1 MTGADGAGIN
11 ECKESGAPAGP
22 AGPRAPLTPVSLGP
36 AELQACLALDRLCLG
51 GLWSAQQWRTELADP
66 QRVGLGLMQAG
77 RLLAIAC
84 AWLIV
89 DELHITLVA
98 VDPAHRRRGLAQGL
112 LRALLQRGRELG
124 AAPASCRAVVAPQ
137 EWPNTTTRRVS
148 IAARPVTPLTP
159 TASITAL
166 TSSGRRRSSSG
177 EGGGTLPESMARC
190 WLLSLP
196 GWRGRIT
203 VYPLLASRSPQPLK
217 LFGSSQSPWEI
228 STRLPFPGA

>member
-36 AELQACLALDRLCLG
+36 AELQACLALDRYCLG

-66 QRVGLGLMQAG
+66 LRVGLGLMQAG

-124 AAPASCRAVVAPQ
+124 AARATLEVGSGNPAGLALYRAVGFR
-137 EWPNTTTRRVS
+137 TTGVRRGYYS
-148 IAARPVTPLTP
+148 NGDD
-159 TASITAL
+159 AL
-166 TSSGRRRSSSG
+166 IQ
-177 EGGGTLPESMARC
+177 
-190 WLLSLP
+190 WLEL
-196 GWRGRIT
+196 
-203 VYPLLASRSPQPLK
+203 
-217 LFGSSQSPWEI
+217 E
-228 STRLPFPGA
+228 

>member
-1 MTGADGAGIN
+1 LGLARSTLASKGRWLPRLGGWLEITMTGADGAGIN

-36 AELQACLALDRLCLG
+36 AELQACLDLDRLCLG
-51 GLWSAQQWRTELADP
+51 GLWSARQWRTELADP
-66 QRVGLGLMQAG
+66 LRVGLGLMQAG

-124 AAPASCRAVVAPQ
+124 AARATLEVGSGNPAGLALYRAVGFR
-137 EWPNTTTRRVS
+137 TTGVRRGYYS
-148 IAARPVTPLTP
+148 NGDD
-159 TASITAL
+159 AL
-166 TSSGRRRSSSG
+166 IQ
-177 EGGGTLPESMARC
+177 
-190 WLLSLP
+190 WLEL
-196 GWRGRIT
+196 
-203 VYPLLASRSPQPLK
+203 
-217 LFGSSQSPWEI
+217 E
-228 STRLPFPGA
+228 